1 MKAVPRFVYL
11 LCFIGLGIVAA
22 LALNRVVQ
30 PSMATILVR
39 TVFMAAICAAPGLI
53 YRKLWPLA
61 LVLLPVGC
69 YLLIRTI
76 MPVPTLVEGFVEQ
89 FRFYTEQLAAGASAY
104 KTAVFP
110 LDLMGSPELQ
120 LLLAFAVYWLMGAA
134 AFLALSLRR
143 PAPAVV
149 LVLILLGYSLTVD
162 SESRVLWPALLFVV
176 LTACLFVLSRGVVR
190 AGWRLRDVVA
200 GGLVGAVASALAF
213 ALLLTAPSVAADPW
227 RDWRA
232 WDPFNRGGSI
242 YSFNWLQNYPRLLN
256 PGNNVVIMSVE
267 SPSPS
272 YWRANALDSF
282 TGTAWVTSQ
291 AFLQQ
296 IEGVPLGEP
305 DANGRYAAYV
315 YDIPASGSPPEGRGV
330 TQTFRIQAVYTNYF
344 FAGGD
349 PQSLVIDLAIPLRM
363 NDMRA
368 LRVSTALGPA
378 LAYSLDVIVPEVAP
392 TDLVGLGSDYPEY
405 VDDYLTLPFAR
416 AADIEGPDEEA
427 AWRSRM
433 EEAGPDGWE
442 WMDLYALNESIV
454 RDATDPY
461 QITLRIERYLR
472 QFYTYSL
479 TPPPSEYSSPYSA
492 FLFDGRSG
500 YCQHFAGAMAL
511 LLRYNG
517 IPSRVAVGFT
527 SGEAQADGTYLVST
541 NNAHAWVEV
550 YFPTVGWV
558 AFDPTP
564 GRSIPYAGA
573 SSTSPEFVN
582 PFVDTS
588 TPSGGTTPTLPP
600 QDTMPGSQLNGGG
613 TPESGGAGWLS
624 RATWLPWVAAIILVI
639 VGYPIIRSLW
649 RRRRLR
655 SGSLEGRLEA
665 SLGLLRADLSDHGV
679 PVSRSHTL
687 DDTLSVVYAHLDID
701 PDQAFVERTDAILF
715 GGRHARAADVERAEA
730 LRHLVRTRL
739 RTRRGWL
746 RRVMAWYGVSR
757 FPRRSELQYRDDK
770 TGRKTKE
777 AARIHPRAL

>member
-1 MKAVPRFVYL
+1 MKAAPRFVYL

-22 LALNRVVQ
+22 LALNQAVQ

-61 LVLLPVGC
+61 LMLLAVGC

-89 FRFYTEQLAAGASAY
+89 FRFYTEKLAVGASAY
-104 KTAVFP
+104 NAAVFP
-110 LDLMGSPELQ
+110 LDLMDSPELQ

-143 PAPAVV
+143 PVPAVV

-162 SESRVLWPALLFVV
+162 SASRVLWPALLFVV
-176 LTACLFVLSRGVVR
+176 LTACLFVLSRGVAR
-190 AGWRLRDVVA
+190 AGCRPRDVVA

-213 ALLLTAPSVAADPW
+213 TLLFTVPSVAADPW
-227 RDWRA
+227 QDWRS

-272 YWRANALDSF
+272 YWRASALDSF

-296 IEGVPLGEP
+296 IEGAPFGEP

-315 YDIPASGSPPEGRGV
+315 YDIPASDSSPLGRGV
-330 TQTFRIQAVYTNYF
+330 TQTFRTQAVYTNYF

-368 LRVSTALGPA
+368 LRVNTALGPA
-378 LAYSLDVIVPEVAP
+378 LAYSLDVIVPEIAP
-392 TDLVGLGSDYPEY
+392 TDLVGLESDYPGY
-405 VDDYLTLPFAR
+405 IDNYLALPFAH
-416 AADIEGPDEEA
+416 AADIEGPDGEA
-427 AWRSRM
+427 TWRNRM
-433 EEAGPDGWE
+433 EEADPDGWE

-492 FLFDGRSG
+492 FLFDKRSG

-527 SGEAQADGTYLVST
+527 SGESQADGTYLVST

-558 AFDPTP
+558 AFNPTP

-582 PFVDTS
+582 PFVDTR
-588 TPSGGTTPTLPP
+588 TPSGGSTPTLPP
-600 QDTMPGSQLNGGG
+600 RDTLPGSQLNGSG
-613 TPESGGAGWLS
+613 TPESGGGGGLS
-624 RATWLPWVAAIILVI
+624 RATWLPWVAAVILVI
-639 VGYPIIRSLW
+639 AGYPVVRSLW
-649 RRRRLR
+649 RRRRLY
-655 SGSLEGRLEA
+655 SGPLEGRLEA
-665 SLGLLRADLSDHGV
+665 SLGLLRVDLSDHGV
-679 PVSRSHTL
+679 PVSCSHTL
-687 DDTLSVVYAHLDID
+687 GDTLLVVHAHLGID
-701 PDQAFVERTDAILF
+701 SDQAFVERTEAILF
-715 GGRHARAADVERAEA
+715 GGRKAHASDVKRAEA

-739 RTRRGWL
+739 RIRRGWL

-757 FPRRSELQYRDDK
+757 FLRRSELQYRDDK
-770 TGRKTKE
+770 TGRKIKE
-777 AARIHPRAL
+777 TTHIHPRAL